1 MKKAKR
7 FQHKGIFSK
16 ITLLTT
22 IVIVTISALSTSFV
36 LRQFSGN
43 MKEKDLLLIREA
55 SEKIYD
61 FTKDKYNNIYNQ
73 RNLLHSSHYIAYII
87 STTRQNPSEIY
98 QPDNLN
104 KITDYLT
111 ALIYSD
117 EDIRDAILFTTDG
130 ENVFSHSSGVGRT
143 VSVSYE
149 FNTLSYIRDFAGSD
163 DIITIVYDHNPPY
176 LTLNSSQ
183 SSPETI
189 SFIAKIYDTT
199 WPAKKIVIGYFMVNF
214 SPDSFQ
220 DTIDKIEI
228 VSDGSYFI
236 VNAENQIVYSDDS
249 ALLNMD
255 FSELSFKGSNILLNK
270 PLGISNIHVIG
281 SVSNKVL
288 QGKINTVILQMA
300 AITII
305 CILCMILII
314 TMLHRHYA
322 NKFQQLGSAMHD
334 ISNGNFDIRL
344 PVKKQDEI
352 GYLSHAFN
360 TMCETLDAYIQKS
373 YVAENRRRTAE
384 LYALQAQINPHFL
397 ANTIESIR
405 MYALENNSYEISE
418 MLKKFGNL
426 FQCMIQFDSDIINVA
441 DEMEYITSYLDL
453 QKFRFG
459 DQLSINIDFP
469 ANICNLGIPRF
480 TLQPIVENAL
490 SHGSANPNVLI
501 IAISLFVENKIL
513 TICVCDNGP
522 GISADT
528 LKRLNDHVHGIA
540 SRQEFGVAL
549 RNIHSRIVLLFGPQY
564 GLRIDST
571 IQNGTTVTVTL
582 PATK

>member
-1 MKKAKR
+1 M
-7 FQHKGIFSK
+7 
-16 ITLLTT
+16 
-22 IVIVTISALSTSFV
+22 
-36 LRQFSGN
+36 
-43 MKEKDLLLIREA
+43 
-55 SEKIYD
+55 
-61 FTKDKYNNIYNQ
+61 
-73 RNLLHSSHYIAYII
+73 
-87 STTRQNPSEIY
+87 
-98 QPDNLN
+98 
-104 KITDYLT
+104 
-111 ALIYSD
+111 
-117 EDIRDAILFTTDG
+117 
-130 ENVFSHSSGVGRT
+130 GRT
-143 VSVSYE
+143 VSVSYD
-149 FNTLSYIRDFAGSD
+149 FNKLSYTKNFAESD
-163 DIITIVYDHNPPY
+163 DIIAMVYDNDPPY
-176 LTLNSSQ
+176 LTLNSNQ

-199 WPAKKIVIGYFMVNF
+199 WPAKKIVTGYLMVNF
-214 SPDSFQ
+214 SPGSFQ
-220 DTIDKIEI
+220 DTINKIEI
-228 VSDGSYFI
+228 VSDGSYYI
-236 VNAENQIVYSDDS
+236 INAENQIVYSDDS

-405 MYALENNSYEISE
+405 MYALENDSYEISE

-513 TICVCDNGP
+513 TIRVCDNGP

-528 LKRLNDHVHGIA
+528 LKRLNDYVHGIA